1 MRYIVPCSSCGTELR
16 IPLDLGKLTVRCPR
30 CYHSFV
36 FDPED
41 TTSLRGGRYDTPSRR
56 EDTGNPRSLRGFFR
70 FLNES
75 FLNFRSKFKKNEAYG
90 WESPTQGSSSSKHSG
105 SYSVRKEFAPLLAKY
120 LLFALLL
127 VGILR
132 ACFFSQNRIPS
143 IQENQSPPPYHQQPN
158 TPPADSEEDP
168 PQVEI

>member
-41 TTSLRGGRYDTPSRR
+41 SASFRGGRYDSPRQNNES
-56 EDTGNPRSLRGFFR
+56 GSPRSVRGFFHFLTTYFDR
-70 FLNES
+70 FK
-75 FLNFRSKFKKNEAYG
+75 SKFRKNDSYG
-90 WESPTQGSSSSKHSG
+90 WESPTVPKTGTQGTESSL
-105 SYSVRKEFAPLLAKY
+105 RAPSFGPTFAKY
-120 LLFALLL
+120 ILFALILI
-127 VGILR
+127 GIVR
-132 ACFFSQNRIPS
+132 ACFYSR
-143 IQENQSPPPYHQQPN
+143 ENFNPYKENSPPPLQQNPN
-158 TPPADSEEDP
+158 PSTDPEEEP